1 MTIFHTPRTLVS
13 IARGLLRKRQRD
25 GAAAAAA
32 TTQDADIATKFI
44 GFVPAHYQQY
54 QEKQQHNGT
63 WRTSNMAQSPNPTST
78 THRIRP
84 HVYAR
89 PRGPSLFLDV
99 DYLGHMNNA
108 AFLSHA
114 EYARWE
120 WTATTGALAAMYQH
134 QIHFVVGAASIRYRK
149 ELRWKTSF
157 VIHSTLEAID
167 ARTMYIRQV
176 FRSGSSTKSSST
188 TTTKDDAAHHDT
200 TTTTTNSDGRIVAQC
215 LFQGLALQNQK
226 IIEPKIVLEHMG
238 VPHDIINS
246 LLLSQNNST
255 STSTTAISAT
265 PPNLNNDTTNAPSST
280 SMEKDNDKKND
291 TQNLTSSSSSFE
303 SSNRSMQLLLQRFNK
318 LDESFRE
325 EAKTDDEMLREKRI

>member
-1 MTIFHTPRTLVS
+1 MTIFHTPRTLAS

-63 WRTSNMAQSPNPTST
+63 WRTSNMAQSPGPTNT
-78 THRIRP
+78 THWIRP

-114 EYARWE
+114 EYARWD

-176 FRSGSSTKSSST
+176 FRSGSSTKSSSSS

-200 TTTTTNSDGRIVAQC
+200 TTSDGRIVAQC

-246 LLLSQNNST
+246 LLLAQNNST

-265 PPNLNNDTTNAPSST
+265 PPNINNDTTNASSST
-280 SMEKDNDKKND
+280 GMEKDNEKKND

-325 EAKTDDEMLREKRI
+325 EAKIDDEMLREKRI